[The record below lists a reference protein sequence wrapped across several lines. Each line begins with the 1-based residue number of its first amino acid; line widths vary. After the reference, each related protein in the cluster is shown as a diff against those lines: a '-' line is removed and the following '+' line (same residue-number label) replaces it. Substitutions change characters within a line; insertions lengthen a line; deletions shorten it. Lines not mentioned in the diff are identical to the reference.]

1 MYEKGFNRNDFITAM
16 GQSPHGD
23 LSVYA
28 DMVASA
34 RRRDQEFLAHAIAW
48 NEINGKVRDAR
59 IAFPV
64 LSLETEA
71 ASKLL
76 TLPGCLVGELVENS
90 WAHILMQS
98 PRDLARGYRF
108 ALSRPN
114 FKRRGTFRDYICRYL
129 RAREDEPNW
138 WDRTVVQHRS
148 SVKELYALAHV
159 KPSAHAQRILF
170 ESNYPGGSVFAA
182 IRDLSAMSAPD
193 AASTIVKHRLPFL
206 IIRGALGKKAKEPD
220 LLMAMIQ
227 SMSPTELVTSAKTL
241 EDMGMKLHPQTRA
254 AFEEG
259 LKKVATSKKQVLKTS
274 VAAEKVSVETRE
286 KLAAVQEKQVKALGP
301 EGDWL
306 VFGDCS
312 GSMHT
317 AIEAARFVAGTLAGA
332 IKGRVHLVFGNTE
345 PRYFDATGKTLDEIK
360 KETRLVSAN
369 GGTSIGCGLDYIM
382 KKGHVVNGIVLVTDC
397 GENSYP
403 LFVPT
408 YQAYCKRFGIEPGI
422 YVVLLKGDAPA
433 LLEGL
438 KVAGV
443 AATIS
448 DMRTAGVD
456 YHSLPNLV
464 MTMRANRYSLLD
476 DIMET
481 KLVTVAEVLRPKRKA
496 A

>member
-28 DMVASA
+28 DMIASA
-34 RRRDQEFLAHAIAW
+34 RRHDQEFLAHAIAW

-64 LSLETEA
+64 LSLESA
-71 ASKLL
+71 RDALAL
-76 TLPGCLVGELVENS
+76 ELAENS
-90 WAHILMQS
+90 WAHVLMQS
-98 PRDLARGYRF
+98 PRDLVRGYRF
-108 ALSRPN
+108 ALSRQD
-114 FKRRGTFRDYICRYL
+114 FKRRGVFRDYICRYL
-129 RAREDEPNW
+129 RAREEEPNW
-138 WDRTVVQHRS
+138 WDRTAVQHRS
-148 SVKELYALAHV
+148 SMKELYALAHV
-159 KPSAHAQRILF
+159 KPSVYAQRILF
-170 ESNYPGGSVFAA
+170 ESKYPGGSVFAA
-182 IRDLSAMSAPD
+182 IRDLPGMSTSD
-193 AASTIVKHRLPFL
+193 AASTIVEHRLPFL

-254 AFEEG
+254 AFREG
-259 LKKVATSKKQVLKTS
+259 LKRVATSKKQVFKTS

-312 GSMHT
+312 GSMHA

-332 IKGRVHLVFGNTE
+332 IKGRVHLVFGSTQ

-360 KETRLVSAN
+360 QETRFVNAN
-369 GGTSIGCGLDYIM
+369 GRTSIGCGLDYISSR
-382 KKGHVVNGIVLVTDC
+382 GHVVNGIVLVTDG
-397 GENSYP
+397 GENAHP

-408 YQAYCKRFGIEPGI
+408 YLAYCKKFGIEPGI
-422 YVVLLKGDAPA
+422 YIVLLKGDAPA
-433 LLEGL
+433 LLEGI
-438 KVAGV
+438 KIAGIT
-443 AATIS
+443 ATVS
-448 DMRTAGVD
+448 DMRAAGVD

-464 MTMRANRYSLLD
+464 LTMRTNRYSLLD
-476 DIMET
+476 DIMGT
-481 KLVTVAEVLRPKRKA
+481 PLLAVADVLKPRKRTA
-496 A
+496 